1 MSADVPSLGETFTL
15 TELPRIPDLPLSAR
29 VVVPESQRNI
39 SFDETE
45 TLDLGISKLI
55 FSSYVLKPTPKLVW
69 SYPLSPSTVI
79 DSMDIKESLYLI
91 GTTERKKSKLLL
103 VHRTIE
109 ASHGSELSIPAP
121 ATAIKFCAG
130 GAYILLH
137 SGALKFVSFN
147 SDEGVF
153 LPESNLTEAVPSGI
167 ATRGNRSQQVIYH
180 TFITNHSF
188 SHRNDLLL
196 HVTTAPKLNDITYTL
211 IALDGAKS
219 FEIYLITKT
228 KKSKNTTFSY
238 SDGILY
244 QFNHDTTELSSHN
257 LMKPQDAIKTHKLSA
272 LLKDYSED
280 ELISLTSVAPERL
293 LISYRSLVYLINFK
307 YGSLLSEHTNHSGNQ
322 VYLVFGLGVK
332 GISGNLRNSYALY
345 LNLEHS
351 LKTCKMKLIQVDV
364 GLNNLSESLGKAI
377 NIQSNDRWSGLPS
390 IKDEDLEVSN
400 REQFTKMEVVFAKLE
415 KAKVAQNS
423 DKFDDILLK
432 FLKQADN
439 IQKFPKFSFALDRA
453 VDHRFIELVLSLI
466 LTLDEQDDVQFVHE
480 NLVPTKTLAYLLT
493 HPLFPVSYT
502 KGLLVLLSSL
512 EETDLLKRAIQ
523 LCKTITIDELMIELI
538 NLTEVSDEI
547 SSEGDSADA
556 EFVAEFLKVTI
567 DRLIKDHALARIT
580 TKLLEKLNNDFEI
593 DNKKLER
600 MLEVLI
606 NLNTNNSWTLTQAVI
621 DVGGLFNWKVPTI
634 SALSDII
641 DLKIDA
647 LTQNSYNLTLTN
659 QAILA
664 VEQLLNKKKKKGGQH
679 VVDNIHEITS
689 QRVQLDAILTMSNNT
704 SNKKLMV
711 DEGIELAKQIPSY
724 SKERLIF

>member
-1 MSADVPSLGETFTL
+1 MSTDVPSLGETFTL

-39 SFDETE
+39 PFEETE

-69 SYPLSPSTVI
+69 SYPLSPSTII
-79 DSMDIKESLYLI
+79 DSMDIKDALYLI

-103 VHRTIE
+103 VRRTIE
-109 ASHGSELSIPAP
+109 DSLTSELSIPAP
-121 ATAIKFCAG
+121 ASATKFCAG
-130 GAYILLH
+130 GAYILLQT
-137 SGALKFVSFN
+137 GALKFVSFD

-153 LPESNLTEAVPSGI
+153 GPESELVEAIPGHI
-167 ATRGNRSQQVIYH
+167 ITRGNKSLQVVFH

-188 SHRNDLLL
+188 SHKNDLLL
-196 HVTTAPKLNDITYTL
+196 HVTGSANLNNITYTL
-211 IALDGAKS
+211 IALDGAQS

-228 KKSKNTTFSY
+228 SSSRNTTFSY

-244 QFNHDTTELSSHN
+244 HFNHGTTELSSHA
-257 LMKPQDAIKTHKLSA
+257 LMKPQDAIKTLNLSA

-322 VYLVFGLGVK
+322 VYLAFGLAVK
-332 GISGNLRNSYALY
+332 GTTNNLRNTYSLY

-351 LKTCKMKLIQVDV
+351 LKTCKLKLIQVDV

-377 NIQSNDRWSGLPS
+377 NTPVNNRWSGLPS
-390 IKDEDLEVSN
+390 INAEDLEAANS
-400 REQFTKMEVVFAKLE
+400 EQFAMMESVFAKLE
-415 KAKVAQNS
+415 KARVAQKS

-432 FLKQADN
+432 YLKQTDN
-439 IQKFPKFSFALDRA
+439 VRTLPKFSFALDRV

-466 LTLDEQDDVQFVHE
+466 LTLDGQEDVQFIHE
-480 NLVPTKTLAYLLT
+480 NLVPTNTLAYLLT

-512 EETDLLKRAIQ
+512 EETDLLKRAIE

-547 SSEGDSADA
+547 TSEGDSTEA

-567 DRLIKDHALARIT
+567 DRLIKDHSLARIT

-600 MLEVLI
+600 MLDVLI

-634 SALSDII
+634 SALSDVI
-641 DLKIDA
+641 DLKIEA

-664 VEQLLNKKKKKGGQH
+664 VEQLLNKKKKKASQH

-704 SNKKLMV
+704 TNKKLMV